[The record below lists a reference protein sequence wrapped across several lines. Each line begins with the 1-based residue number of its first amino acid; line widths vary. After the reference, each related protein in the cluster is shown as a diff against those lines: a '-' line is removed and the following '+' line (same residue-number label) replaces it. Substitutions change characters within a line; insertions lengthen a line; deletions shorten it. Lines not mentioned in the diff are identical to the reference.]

1 MRRKRDLIV
10 PIHDRRKGKRYLTLK
25 NFGVATV
32 AFAVLFAGVHI
43 LSELRGTSAD
53 YGRLMS
59 RELTSDPIPTKP
71 VEVVTEAPAPVPDA
85 THADPL
91 LVEPMARGQWLESD
105 PQGALTTTAEPL
117 ASNGMP
123 MQRAEAS
130 VATGDTRIAIVGGI
144 EGVNVVKRERTKP
157 VLSGGFGR

>member
-32 AFAVLFAGVHI
+32 AFTVLFAGVHV

-53 YGRLMS
+53 YGRLMN
-59 RELTSDPIPTKP
+59 RELPSEPIHTKP
-71 VEVVTEAPAPVPDA
+71 VEVVTEAAPPPVPDA

-91 LVEPMARGQWLESD
+91 LVEPMVRGQWLQGD
-105 PQGALTTTAEPL
+105 PQGALTTAEPA
-117 ASNGMP
+117 ASHGMP

-130 VATGDTRIAIVGGI
+130 VATGETRVAIVGGI